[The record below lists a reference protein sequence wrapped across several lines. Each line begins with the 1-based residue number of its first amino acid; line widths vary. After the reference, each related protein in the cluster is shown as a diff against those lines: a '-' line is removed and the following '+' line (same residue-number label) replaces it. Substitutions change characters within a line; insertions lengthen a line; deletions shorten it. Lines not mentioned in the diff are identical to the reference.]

1 MIKKLYIRI
10 ANFIITYVP
19 VSVRFRDA
27 LTWPIASR
35 IIGTSYSAVQEL
47 KAGFKLH
54 AYMDDQLGRFALFYG
69 PSTTYFWEPTTMRL
83 LEKLV
88 RNASEVIIAGSHI
101 GLTALYARRGMKKDG
116 ARVHT
121 FEPIAHLHE
130 VSQKNFDLN
139 SELGS
144 VVLSRQALGDRPG
157 TVTMTQDRIRSRII
171 QDDSASAIE
180 TESVPVTT
188 IDAYC
193 NEHGVTQLDLVLLD
207 VEGYEYNAL
216 LGMQEILAS
225 HPPKDIIYEISF
237 PEKDELEAA
246 YRIEAFLKTFNYT
259 CYIIAEAH
267 DPIEDRRWNQKQHLS
282 LTSKSVYEAHKKDRY
297 FNVLAT
303 LRPESEILQILE

>member
-10 ANFIITYVP
+10 ANLIITYVP

-35 IIGTSYSAVQEL
+35 IIGTSYNDVQEL
-47 KAGFKLH
+47 KAGFKLN

-69 PSTTYFWEPTTMRL
+69 PSIIYFWEPTTMRL
-83 LEKLV
+83 LERLV
-88 RNASEVIIAGSHI
+88 RDAREVIIAGSHI
-101 GLTALYARRGMKKDG
+101 GLTALYARRAMKKDG
-116 ARVHT
+116 TRVHT

-139 SELGS
+139 PELGS
-144 VVLSRQALGDRPG
+144 IMLSRQALGDKPG

-171 QDDSASAIE
+171 QDEGASAIE
-180 TESVPVTT
+180 TESVPIIT
-188 IDAYC
+188 IDSYC
-193 NEHGVTQLDLVLLD
+193 HEHGVTQLDLVLLD

-216 LGMQEILAS
+216 LGMGEILSS

-237 PEKDELEAA
+237 PEKDGLEAA
-246 YRIEAFLKTFNYT
+246 YRIETFLKTFKYA
-259 CYIIAEAH
+259 CYIIVEAH
-267 DPIEDRRWNQKQHLS
+267 DPIQDRGRNKKQHLS
-282 LTSKSVYEAHKKDRY
+282 HTSKSVYESHKKDRY

-303 LRPESEILQILE
+303 LRPESEILQILG